1 MLFDSHAHYDDARFD
16 PDRDALL
23 SSMPQRGVSRILCV
37 AADLDSADKCL
48 ALAERYPFVY
58 AAAGVHPHEAKSFA
72 PDQSDRLRAQLAH
85 PKCVALGEI
94 GLDYALDLSPRDLQ
108 RAVFSY
114 QLRLA
119 KVLDKPVIIH
129 DREAHADT
137 LALLKDAGC
146 RGVVHCYSGS
156 VEMARELVGMGFYLS
171 FTGVITFA
179 NARKSHEVLRAVP
192 RDRLMIETDAP
203 YLTPVP
209 HRGKRNDSSYVR
221 YTCETMAQVLGLSF
235 EQTAHLTYENAC
247 RCFSIDPQ

>member
-1 MLFDSHAHYDDARFD
+1 MMIGDSSGNFRNRRIVGMEVDRAFVGDTPHLIDEWQEIPGIWDATRSMVDSSTENGRFILTGSSTPKTKGVMHSGAGRISTIRMRTMSLFESGDSDGRVSIRSLFSGEFQQS
-16 PDRDALL
+16 L
-23 SSMPQRGVSRILCV
+23 STDEISLEELISLTVRG
-37 AADLDSADKCL
+37 
-48 ALAERYPFVY
+48 
-58 AAAGVHPHEAKSFA
+58 GW
-72 PDQSDRLRAQLAH
+72 
-85 PKCVALGEI
+85 
-94 GLDYALDLSPRDLQ
+94 PRQ
-108 RAVFSY
+108 
-114 QLRLA
+114 
-119 KVLDKPVIIH
+119 
-129 DREAHADT
+129 
-137 LALLKDAGC
+137 ALLKDAGC

>member
-1 MLFDSHAHYDDARFD
+1 MTEQLELHAAPPRWNHIFDSHAHYDDARFD

-156 VEMARELVGMGFYLS
+156 VEMARELVGMGFLIEKGFQAGGDELRKMGIHVES
-171 FTGVITFA
+171 LAIIDSLDNNQITI
-179 NARKSHEVLRAVP
+179 RE
-192 RDRLMIETDAP
+192 
-203 YLTPVP
+203 
-209 HRGKRNDSSYVR
+209 
-221 YTCETMAQVLGLSF
+221 
-235 EQTAHLTYENAC
+235 
-247 RCFSIDPQ
+247 